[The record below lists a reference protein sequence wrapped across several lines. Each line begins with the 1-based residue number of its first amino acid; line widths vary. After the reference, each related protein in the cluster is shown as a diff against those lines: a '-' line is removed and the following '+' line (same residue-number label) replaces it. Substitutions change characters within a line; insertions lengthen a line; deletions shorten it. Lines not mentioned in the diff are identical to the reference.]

1 MCKQP
6 TLPFSLLKSHAFFFF
21 IWPLYC
27 FLHILPDD
35 LVFHLCVLSS
45 NVVWVLPLFSKKAKL
60 RKKHALE
67 IHVSHCHFIAFLPW
81 VTKFIEHSVVTL
93 VCNYHFQLW
102 PGSLPSCSLFFNSLH
117 KPHGVSSLALAIF
130 QGLSSL
136 LIFLLLLHSH
146 AWLLHSVLPARSRP
160 PAAHRFMALSVS
172 YCSPP
177 SSHWLQW
184 WYWPIFLVSS
194 FPLQLSGWSKPQM
207 GLSRACP
214 GHCTSI
220 WAPSL
225 RSAISDCL

>member
-1 MCKQP
+1 MHMCKQP

-27 FLHILPDD
+27 FLHILPDN

-45 NVVWVLPLFSKKAKL
+45 HVIWVLPLFSKKTKL

-102 PGSLPSCSLFFNSLH
+102 PGSLPSCFLFSPVFTNH
-117 KPHGVSSLALAIF
+117 MEFSSLALAIF

-146 AWLLHSVLPARSRP
+146 AWLLHPVLPARSRP
-160 PAAHRFMALSVS
+160 PAAHRFMALSLPYS
-172 YCSPP
+172 LLPLP
-177 SSHWLQW
+177 IDSSDGTGQ
-184 WYWPIFLVSS
+184 SS
-194 FPLQLSGWSKPQM
+194 
-207 GLSRACP
+207 
-214 GHCTSI
+214 
-220 WAPSL
+220 
-225 RSAISDCL
+225 